1 MKLLTKAIEKKH
13 RENKEKHM
21 VMDKKT
27 VVKLFNPS
35 GAGPWW
41 LWSMDDD
48 DILFW
53 VCEINC
59 RELGYVAL
67 EEITSFKGRMGLPI
81 ERDMYYSSDKTFDEI
96 LNGE

>member
-1 MKLLTKAIEKKH
+1 MKLLTKAIEKKL
-13 RENKEKHM
+13 RANKDKHM
-21 VMDKKT
+21 VMDKKP
-27 VVKLFNPS
+27 VVKLFNPT
-35 GAGPWW
+35 GAGTWW

-48 DILFW
+48 DILFG

-67 EEITSFKGRMGLPI
+67 EEITSFRGTMGLPI

>member
-1 MKLLTKAIEKKH
+1 MKLLTKAIEKKL
-13 RENKEKHM
+13 RANKDKHM
-21 VMDKKT
+21 VMDKKP
-27 VVKLFNPS
+27 VVKLFNPT
-35 GAGPWW
+35 GAGTWW

-48 DILFW
+48 DILFG

-59 RELGYVAL
+59 RELGNVAL

>member
-1 MKLLTKAIEKKH
+1 MKLLTKAIEKKL
-13 RENKEKHM
+13 RANKDKHM
-21 VMDKKT
+21 VMDKKP
-27 VVKLFNPS
+27 VVKLFNPT
-35 GAGPWW
+35 GTGTWW

-48 DILFW
+48 DILFG

-67 EEITSFKGRMGLPI
+67 DELTSFKGLMGLPI
-81 ERDMYYSSDKTFDEI
+81 ERDMYYSSDETFDEI